1 MVCEGEEV
9 PAGFWLAVD
18 ASCCFLFFATG
29 VTRLSVTFLE
39 SYFEVLE
46 EAPSHCLTVCAR
58 IVELWATFAEISC
71 FGLDV

>member
-1 MVCEGEEV
+1 MVYFV
-9 PAGFWLAVD
+9 
-18 ASCCFLFFATG
+18 
-29 VTRLSVTFLE
+29 SVTFLE

-58 IVELWATFAEISC
+58 VVELWATFAEIRC